1 MSLLPLWPHKLVMKT
16 LYSLAITL
24 YSVLIGIYAIFNKKA
39 RQWVEGRRRWR
50 SKISDF
56 KNNTGHVIWVHCA
69 SLGEFEQGRPLI
81 EKIRAEKQGWKIVV
95 TFYSPSGYEIRKNYS
110 NADLV
115 MYLPADTFINAW
127 DFIKAIKPDVA
138 VFIKYEFWY
147 NYLNILKR
155 KDIPVYLVSAIFR
168 PNQLFFKWYG
178 GFYRLMLPKFSHIFV
193 QNQESFDLLKSI
205 GYNDCS
211 ITGDTRFDRVSQIA
225 GNARDLPL
233 IAGFCDNERLFI
245 AGSSWEPDEDI
256 IIRYINEHPGRMK
269 WLFAPH
275 LIDEAHIS
283 RIEKKLNTTCSR
295 YSVYNSDDKT
305 TRVLIIDNIGML
317 SSVYRYGSYAEIG
330 GGFGKGIHNILEP
343 ACWGIPVLF
352 GPNHNI
358 FLEAK
363 EMIEREGAYTFSSY
377 DEFYSIMES
386 LESDNGKYSQ
396 ACTTARNYIAENTGA
411 TAKVF
416 NIVFA
421 NNLNNRQ

>member
-1 MSLLPLWPHKLVMKT
+1 MKT
-16 LYSLAITL
+16 LYSLAIAL
-24 YSVLIGIYAIFNKKA
+24 YSVLISFYAPFNLKA

-56 KNNTGHVIWVHCA
+56 KNNGHVIWVHCA

-110 NADLV
+110 NADLI
-115 MYLPADTFINAW
+115 MYLPADTFINAH
-127 DFIKAIKPDVA
+127 DFVKAIKPDIA

-155 KDIPVYLVSAIFR
+155 KNIPVYLVSAIFR
-168 PNQLFFKWYG
+168 PNQLFFRWYG

-193 QNQESFDLLKSI
+193 QNEESFELLKSI
-205 GYNDCS
+205 GYTECT

-225 GNARDLPL
+225 RNARELPL
-233 IAGFCDNERLFI
+233 IKHFCGNEELFI
-245 AGSSWEPDEDI
+245 AGSSWDPDEDI
-256 IIRYINEHPGRMK
+256 IIRYINEHPDRMK

-275 LIDEAHIS
+275 EIDEAHLT
-283 RIEKKLNTTCSR
+283 RIERKLSVPYSR
-295 YSVYNSDDKT
+295 YSIYNQDDKA

-317 SSVYRYGSYAEIG
+317 SSVYRYGTIAEIG

-343 ACWGIPVLF
+343 ACWGLPVLF
-352 GPNHNI
+352 GPNHTI

-363 EMIEREGAYTFSSY
+363 EMLERGGAFTFSNY
-377 DEFYSIMES
+377 EEFCSIMES
-386 LESDNGKYSQ
+386 LEQDNEKYSH
-396 ACTTARNYIAENTGA
+396 ASNTARNYITENTGA
-411 TAKVF
+411 TATVF
-416 NIVFA
+416 NMVFA
-421 NNLNNRQ
+421 NNLNNNL